1 MEKLSTLR
9 TSNKKEVMTT
19 LKPKRQKDMEL
30 FNKLL
35 NLQGSSSISKTI
47 NGHWSRRWHQTE
59 VQRFDKHPG
68 IAYKQL
74 KSILKYHMF
83 QKSDGGVINSI
94 LRENGV
100 ITDKHC

>member
-19 LKPKRQKDMEL
+19 LKLKHQKDMEL

-35 NLQGSSSISKTI
+35 NLQDPSSISKII
-47 NGHWSRRWHQTE
+47 NEHWSRKWRQTE
-59 VQRFDKHPG
+59 AQIFDKHSG

-83 QKSDGGVINSI
+83 QKRDGGVINSI